1 MDYLVKWYGF
11 SITGLKINKMK
22 NNIIV
27 ALVLLVALTSC
38 SSSKTYFS
46 TQIRQKVESS
56 GTPLTQLQYY
66 IDRDVELSREIL
78 KDETKVTTGVVRFE
92 NGKNL
97 NIITLKKN
105 TPGVCTKV
113 FPDKIL
119 ISFEVGDN
127 KFLTFGKTKYATD
140 TDPYKILAN
149 SWIGDYGSITY
160 EGKNY
165 FIHAGTEA
173 SVLIKTSEL
182 NKEEINKRKMKGR
195 VITGGTTP
203 TPTAPTN

>member
-1 MDYLVKWYGF
+1 
-11 SITGLKINKMK
+11 MK
-22 NNIIV
+22 NNIII
-27 ALVLLVALTSC
+27 ALLVVATFASC

-46 TQIRQKVESS
+46 TQIRQKVEST

-113 FPDKIL
+113 LPDKIL
-119 ISFEVGDN
+119 VSFEVGDD

-140 TDPYKILAN
+140 TDPYKVLAN

-165 FIHAGTEA
+165 FIHSGTEA
-173 SVLIKTSEL
+173 SIMIKTSEL
-182 NKEEINKRKMKGR
+182 TKEEVNKRKMKGR
-195 VITGGTTP
+195 VITGSTNP
-203 TPTAPTN
+203 TPAAPVAPTN

>member
-1 MDYLVKWYGF
+1 
-11 SITGLKINKMK
+11 MK
-22 NNIIV
+22 SNIII
-27 ALVLLVALTSC
+27 ALLVVATFASC

-46 TQIRQKVESS
+46 TQIRQKVEST

-113 FPDKIL
+113 LPDKIL
-119 ISFEVGDN
+119 VSFEVGDD

-140 TDPYKILAN
+140 TDPYKVLAN

-165 FIHAGTEA
+165 FIHSGTEA
-173 SVLIKTSEL
+173 SIMIKTSEL
-182 NKEEINKRKMKGR
+182 TKEEVNKRKMKGR
-195 VITGGTTP
+195 VITGSTNP
-203 TPTAPTN
+203 TPAAPVAPTN